1 MLHFLGMCIKS
12 LTFFNVF
19 GLTNSIPGL
28 KEIITNMVKVLVKGC
43 SAAAAIAAKSLQS
56 FTVVLFT
63 EVKILEKTQ
72 TFPVWWNTKQ
82 SLKTILCYSQYYK

>member
-1 MLHFLGMCIKS
+1 MLHFWECVLKVI
-12 LTFFNVF
+12 FNIF

-28 KEIITNMVKVLVKGC
+28 KEIITNMVKVLVKGLFC
-43 SAAAAIAAKSLQS
+43 CCCYCCQVTSV
-56 FTVVLFT
+56 FTVVLFM

-82 SLKTILCYSQYYK
+82 SLENNIMLFTIL